1 MMKAQDAQRAHLR
14 TQLRGLLRELEEGR
28 LDGARVFVERSQ
40 VGRGRALHRVR
51 GEEEEELVRCALRLL
66 AACPGATR
74 LDDLVEPVRDLCMA
88 LGITRPSEA
97 AEILR
102 AWSHERPTRRR

>member
-1 MMKAQDAQRAHLR
+1 MKAQAAQRAHLQ

-28 LDGARVFVERSQ
+28 LDGARVLVERSPAA
-40 VGRGRALHRVR
+40 RGRALHRVR

-66 AACPGATR
+66 AACPSATK

-88 LGITRPSEA
+88 LGLTRPSEA

-102 AWSHERPTRRR
+102 AWTYDRPGTRR